1 MLVCNK
7 NYAALV
13 LNYMLK
19 NSERTISVLET
30 YKRDRSK
37 NIITKKNTQKSHK
50 NTCDCKKISLE

>member
-37 NIITKKNTQKSHK
+37 NIITKKNT
-50 NTCDCKKISLE
+50 